1 MDESDSDR
9 SQKLFRKVAL
19 ARLSSPDRLD
29 ILLGISRP
37 QTILAWIGA
46 AILLGAFLF
55 WGFTWP
61 VEQKVVGRCILTSPS
76 GIAEVTA
83 SAAGVVGGL
92 SVKLG
97 DRVAANQVIGRIVRS
112 ELDDQ
117 IRHARDRLAELE
129 RRREDLADEVDLT
142 GELRRRRRAV
152 GLVLGECLGAERGA
166 RYVECHSNVRG
177 PFVAQHIDEHR
188 REPEHRVGRLAR
200 GGGEVLHREGIER
213 AIGKGMAVEQELSLI
228 HISAPTRPY

>member
-129 RRREDLADEVDLT
+129 REHPRD
-142 GELRRRRRAV
+142 RRA
-152 GLVLGECLGAERGA
+152 
-166 RYVECHSNVRG
+166 
-177 PFVAQHIDEHR
+177 R
-188 REPEHRVGRLAR
+188 RP
-200 GGGEVLHREGIER
+200 
-213 AIGKGMAVEQELSLI
+213 
-228 HISAPTRPY
+228 

>member
-129 RRREDLADEVDLT
+129 RRREEIT
-142 GELRRRRRAV
+142 RINSRASSQ
-152 GLVLGECLGAERGA
+152 GRSSASAERRLLEA
-166 RYVECHSNVRG
+166 QLRLAEDKASAIERRLVTERDL
-177 PFVAQHIDEHR
+177 VAQGLITRRTLLDSEEAPCGGDSRKGTTRGSLRPVDPRVFRAGAPAGAGTHR
-188 REPEHRVGRLAR
+188 D
-200 GGGEVLHREGIER
+200 
-213 AIGKGMAVEQELSLI
+213 
-228 HISAPTRPY
+228 

>member
-129 RRREDLADEVDLT
+129 RRREEITRINSRASSQGRSSASAERRLLEAQLRLAEDKASFMDF
-142 GELRRRRRAV
+142 
-152 GLVLGECLGAERGA
+152 VLGHFVETQRDEFLATLAADPEFDFDIIELLVAEVETVVYADLPLGP
-166 RYVECHSNVRG
+166 SS
-177 PFVAQHIDEHR
+177 D
-188 REPEHRVGRLAR
+188 
-200 GGGEVLHREGIER
+200 
-213 AIGKGMAVEQELSLI
+213 S
-228 HISAPTRPY
+228 

>member
-83 SAAGVVGGL
+83 SAAGL
-92 SVKLG
+92 S
-97 DRVAANQVIGRIVRS
+97 AAS
-112 ELDDQ
+112 
-117 IRHARDRLAELE
+117 
-129 RRREDLADEVDLT
+129 
-142 GELRRRRRAV
+142 
-152 GLVLGECLGAERGA
+152 
-166 RYVECHSNVRG
+166 
-177 PFVAQHIDEHR
+177 P
-188 REPEHRVGRLAR
+188 
-200 GGGEVLHREGIER
+200 
-213 AIGKGMAVEQELSLI
+213 
-228 HISAPTRPY
+228 